1 MEKSG
6 KVNQPRKNFVKIT
19 GQLLYTEEQLQAFQK
34 ELDACPWKG
43 AGSAWWLER
52 QLETGEL
59 SSFVIYAPKYVS
71 KEDIVKEAFDR
82 CSMGGKKEY
91 KFEMKIQSKEEMWFE
106 DLPYEMQQKFGA
118 CFKTTLS
125 YLPDGIKCWKRWGR
139 RSYDM
144 LVPNG
149 MKLDRGRRVQ
159 WEKDEYFENWQI
171 AKDTFFGNDSE
182 ALKLRKETIAKEKES
197 IRLANEQK
205 SAEVRQAHQK
215 EVDEYN
221 EKYRLFKGE
230 TKEEYYKH
238 PVFED
243 CYIKWYTTPVLYTEE
258 ELHNVKW
265 RIDTRIQEQKEKIEA
280 AEKSKMWQ
288 EKISAKLNE
297 KPNDGEK
304 SLAERAADLG
314 YEVRYWQDYMSMDV
328 IGSCCEG
335 HRIVYSDEAAF
346 LLNQFVTQKEIE
358 LQKAQEA
365 ERQRLEYEKQ
375 KAEAEKS
382 GLPSDIRVWYRVG
395 AGTNC
400 SNAWVIK
407 PDGSFREPTGFEA
420 VKRYGDGYKNWEQIL
435 EGEAVLSWAKGCATA
450 EHEFEVIYLPEEGL
464 TVAQKE
470 AVLKIEED
478 IQNEWKNKR
487 GLSSGIPSPDVGMG
501 WNIAGRKMPLKVTR
515 DDMLEPV
522 YADKVKLES
531 KVDTKAQVEEN
542 TEPDR
547 EITADDLTKLKDFFA
562 GR

>member
-1 MEKSG
+1 MEKNK
-6 KVNQPRKNFVKIT
+6 KVNLPRKNFVKVT
-19 GQLLYTEEQLQAFQK
+19 GQLVYTDEQLQAFQK
-34 ELDACPWKG
+34 ELDTLSGG
-43 AGSAWWLER
+43 AYAWWLER

-59 SSFVIYAPKYVS
+59 SSFVIYAPRS
-71 KEDIVKEAFDR
+71 ISQEEIMKEAFEKCNIAR
-82 CSMGGKKEY
+82 KEDY
-91 KFEMKIQSKEEMWFE
+91 KFNLKIQSKEEMWFE

-125 YLPDGIKCWKRWGR
+125 YLPSEIKCWKRWGR

-182 ALKLRKETIAKEKES
+182 ALKLRKEAIAKEKES

-243 CYIKWYTTPVLYTEE
+243 CYIKWYTTPVWYTEE
-258 ELHNVKW
+258 ELREVKW
-265 RIDTRIQEQKEKIEA
+265 RIDTRIQEQKEEIEA

-297 KPNDGEK
+297 QPKDGKK
-304 SLAERAADLG
+304 SLAERTADLG
-314 YEVRYWQDYMSMDV
+314 YRFSYFQNNLGIYESGKCIEVIW
-328 IGSCCEG
+328 
-335 HRIVYSDEAAF
+335 YSDEAAF
-346 LLNQFVTQKEIE
+346 LINQFVTQKELE
-358 LQKAQEA
+358 LQTAQEA
-365 ERQRLEYEKQ
+365 ERQRLEYEKE
-375 KAEAEKS
+375 KNEAKKL

-400 SNAWVIK
+400 GDAWVIK
-407 PDGSFREPTGFEA
+407 PDGSFREPTKFEA
-420 VKRYGDGYKNWEQIL
+420 VKRYGDGYKNWEQVL
-435 EGEAVLSWAKGCATA
+435 PGEVVLSWAKGCATA
-450 EHEFEVIYLPEEGL
+450 EHEFEVIYMPKEGL
-464 TVAQKE
+464 TAAQKE

-478 IQNEWKNKR
+478 IQNEWKDRR

-515 DDMLEPV
+515 DDMFESV
-522 YADKVKLES
+522 YEDKVKSEETVES
-531 KVDTKAQVEEN
+531 NDPIKEDI
-542 TEPDR
+542 EPDR
-547 EITADDLTKLKDFFA
+547 EITADDLAKLKDFFC
-562 GR
+562 R

>member
-1 MEKSG
+1 MEKS
-6 KVNQPRKNFVKIT
+6 KQVCLPRKNFVKVT

-34 ELDACPWKG
+34 ELDAYPWKG
-43 AGSAWWLER
+43 ANYAWWLER
-52 QLETGEL
+52 QLETKEL
-59 SSFVIYAPKYVS
+59 SSFVIYAPKNVS

-106 DLPYEMQQKFGA
+106 DLPYEMQKKFGA
-118 CFKTTLS
+118 CYKTTLS
-125 YLPDGIKCWKRWGR
+125 YIPDGIKCWKRWGR
-139 RSYDM
+139 RSYDI
-144 LVPNG
+144 LVP
-149 MKLDRGRRVQ
+149 KDFSLDRGRRIQ
-159 WEKDEYFENWQI
+159 WEKDEYFETWQI

-205 SAEVRQAHQK
+205 SAEVRQAHQQ

-221 EKYRLFKGE
+221 EKYRLFRGQS
-230 TKEEYYKH
+230 KEEYYKH

-243 CYIKWYTTPVLYTEE
+243 CYIKWYTTPELYSEE
-258 ELHNVKW
+258 ELRKVKW
-265 RIDTRIQEQKEKIEA
+265 HIDTRIQEQKEKIEA
-280 AEKSKMWQ
+280 EEKSKMWQ
-288 EKISAKLNE
+288 EKISARLNE

-304 SLAERAADLG
+304 SLVERAADLG
-314 YEVRYWQDYMSMDV
+314 YHFSYFQDNLG
-328 IGSCCEG
+328 ICEG
-335 HRIVYSDEAAF
+335 CNCREVIWYSDEAV
-346 LLNQFVTQKEIE
+346 LGVNQYITQKEIE

-375 KAEAEKS
+375 KAEAEKL
-382 GLPSDIRVWYRVG
+382 GLPSDIRVWYRIG

-450 EHEFEVIYLPEEGL
+450 EHEFEVIYMPKEGL
-464 TVAQKE
+464 TAAQKE

-478 IQNEWKNKR
+478 IQNEWKDRR

-522 YADKVKLES
+522 YADKVKPES

-547 EITADDLTKLKDFFA
+547 EITADDLAKLKDFFA

>member
-19 GQLLYTEEQLQAFQK
+19 GQLVYTEEQLQAFQK
-34 ELDACPWKG
+34 ELDALLGG
-43 AGSAWWLER
+43 AYAWWLER

-59 SSFVIYAPKYVS
+59 SSFEIYAPKYVS

-106 DLPYEMQQKFGA
+106 DLPYEMQKKFGA
-118 CFKTTLS
+118 CYKTTLS
-125 YLPDGIKCWKRWGR
+125 YIPDGIKCWKRWGR
-139 RSYDM
+139 RSYDI
-144 LVPNG
+144 LVP
-149 MKLDRGRRVQ
+149 KDFSLDRGRRIQ
-159 WEKDEYFENWQI
+159 WEKDEYFETWQI

-182 ALKLRKETIAKEKES
+182 SLKLRRETIAREKEDIRLAKEKES
-197 IRLANEQK
+197 ADI
-205 SAEVRQAHQK
+205 RQAHQQ

-221 EKYRLFKGE
+221 EKYRLFKGK

-243 CYIKWYTTPVLYTEE
+243 CYIKWYTTPVFYTEE
-258 ELHNVKW
+258 ELRKVKW
-265 RIDTRIQEQKEKIEA
+265 QIDTEIQEKKDKIEA

-288 EKISAKLNE
+288 EKISARLNE
-297 KPNDGEK
+297 KPKDGEK

-314 YEVRYWQDYMSMDV
+314 YHFSYFQDNLG
-328 IGSCCEG
+328 ICEG
-335 HRIVYSDEAAF
+335 CNCREVIWYSDEAVF
-346 LLNQFVTQKEIE
+346 GVNQYITQKEIE
-358 LQKAQEA
+358 LEKQQE
-365 ERQRLEYEKQ
+365 EKRQREVYKRQ
-375 KAEAEKS
+375 RADAEAL
-382 GLPSDIRVWYRVG
+382 GLPKDIRVWYRVG

-407 PDGSFREPTGFEA
+407 PDGNFREPTGFEA

-464 TVAQKE
+464 TAAQKE

-522 YADKVKLES
+522 SEYEVKQVS
-531 KVDTKAQVEEN
+531 QIDTKVQVEEN

-547 EITADDLTKLKDFFA
+547 EITADDLAKLKDFFA